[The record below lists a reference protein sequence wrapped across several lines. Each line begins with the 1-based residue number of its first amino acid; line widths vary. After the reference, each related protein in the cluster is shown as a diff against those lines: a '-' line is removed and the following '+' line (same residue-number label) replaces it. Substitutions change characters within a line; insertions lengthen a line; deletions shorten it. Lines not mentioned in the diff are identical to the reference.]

1 MRRAAARLIGICGR
15 LGLLSLAAATLIYAC
30 WQVAFLQLDRDHPL
44 NLTRAEGF
52 SAAVVDRDGA
62 VLRAFTT
69 PDGLWR
75 FPVTAQQVSPLYLA
89 MLKAYEDR
97 RFDSHGGVDYLAA
110 VRAFGQF
117 LWNGEVVS
125 GASTLTMQVARL
137 LEQRPRTL
145 ASKLVEMFRAQQLER
160 HLGKDRILALYLTLA
175 PFGGNLEGVRAASL
189 AFFGKEPKVLSPAE
203 AALLVAIPQA
213 PSLLRPDLN
222 PEAARRARDKVL
234 ERVAE
239 AGVITARELAEAK
252 EAPVPDRRLAMPFH
266 APHLAEAL
274 VAAAPTQPSIATTI
288 DGRLQAQVETLADK
302 AARLLGEGVT
312 YAVLVVDNATG
323 RVVAHIGSGDYFD
336 AGRSGMIDM
345 TNALRSPGS
354 ALKPFIYGLAFERLI
369 AHPDTLVADV
379 KQRFGAYAPT
389 NFNEKF
395 NGEVTLT
402 DALRRSLNIPA
413 VMLLDRVG
421 PLRFDQRLQDV
432 GVTLVFD
439 RQSAAPGLPLA
450 LGGAGITLR
459 DLVKLYT
466 GLARGGTPV
475 ELTWDPAQP
484 VRAAPAAVVSDVAAW
499 YLTTIL
505 EGAPRPVG
513 FRLSEDTGGG
523 NRIAFKTGTAYGYR
537 DAWAVGWNH
546 SYTIGV
552 WAGRADGQ
560 PCSGC
565 VGLMAAG
572 PLLFQVFSL
581 LPPEPAPSSFSA
593 PPPGVIPGPTA
604 ALPPALRRLQQ
615 SDVAVAMA
623 PKNPPVIAFPLDGS
637 TLDLVQGPDGLSSL
651 PLKVQG
657 GLRPYTWL
665 VNGAPLATK
674 AWRGPVLWQP
684 DGPGFAHLQVID
696 AAGHSATVD
705 VYVTA
710 D

>member
-1 MRRAAARLIGICGR
+1 MRRAAGRLARICGR
-15 LGLLSLAAATLIYAC
+15 LGLWSLAAAALLFVG
-30 WQVAFLQLDRDHPL
+30 WQIAFPILDRDHPL
-44 NLTRAEGF
+44 DLTRSEGF
-52 SAAVVDRDGA
+52 SVAVLDRDGA

-69 PDGLWR
+69 PGGLWR
-75 FPVTAQQVSPLYLA
+75 FRVTAEEVSPLYLA
-89 MLKAYEDR
+89 MLKAYEDK
-97 RFDSHGGVDYLAA
+97 RFDSHDGIDYLAA
-110 VRAFGQF
+110 VRAVGQ
-117 LWNGEVVS
+117 LVWHGEVVS

-145 ASKLVEMFRAQQLER
+145 TSKLVEMFRARQLEE
-160 HLGKDRILALYLTLA
+160 HLGKDGILALYLTLA
-175 PFGGNLEGVRAASL
+175 PFGGNIEGVRAASL
-189 AFFGKEPKVLSPAE
+189 AFFGKEPRLLTPAQ

-213 PSLLRPDLN
+213 PSLLRPDLH

-239 AGVITARELAEAK
+239 AGVITARELFEAM

-274 VAAAPTQPSIATTI
+274 AAANPTLPSIATTL
-288 DGRLQAQVETLADK
+288 DGRLQAQVEGLAHR

-323 RVVAHIGSGDYFD
+323 QVVTHVGSGDYFD

-379 KQRFGAYAPT
+379 RQRFGAYAPT

-402 DALRRSLNIPA
+402 DALRRSLNLPA

-421 PLRFDQRLQDV
+421 PQRFDQRLQDV
-432 GVTLVFD
+432 GVTLAFD

-466 GLARGGTPV
+466 GLARRGTPV
-475 ELTWDPAQP
+475 ELTWQP
-484 VRAAPAAVVSDVAAW
+484 GQPLREAPVQVVSEVAAW

-552 WAGRADGQ
+552 WAGRPDGQ

-581 LPPEPAPSSFSA
+581 LPPEPAPSSFLA
-593 PPPGVIPGPTA
+593 MPQGVIPGPTA
-604 ALPPALRRLQQ
+604 NLPPALRRLQTG
-615 SDVAVAMA
+615 VAQAVA

-637 TLDLVQGPDGLSSL
+637 TLDLVQGPDGLASL
-651 PLKVQG
+651 PLKVEG
-657 GLRPYTWL
+657 GKRPFTWL

-684 DGPGFAHLQVID
+684 DGPGFAHLQVVD
-696 AAGHSATVD
+696 SAGLSATVD